1 MEGGTAWMT
10 WLWPVR
16 SETSVLP
23 PASVLPEAAE
33 CTRWIQG
40 ARLARDTFR
49 SCHMKV
55 TVKARWTSL
64 AVPWLRLCLAM
75 RGTRIQFL
83 VGELK
88 SYMPRGN

>member
-10 WLWPVR
+10 WLWPVH

-40 ARLARDTFR
+40 ARLGWR
-49 SCHMKV
+49 H
-55 TVKARWTSL
+55 
-64 AVPWLRLCLAM
+64 
-75 RGTRIQFL
+75 I
-83 VGELK
+83 
-88 SYMPRGN
+88 